1 MPYDNA
7 GVLLPAV
14 GATVI
19 ALAVWRLLISRSKSP
34 TFPGPKGYPLIG
46 NLLDV
51 PTEHEYYKF
60 YEWGR
65 QYGPITSF
73 TMLGQPML
81 VLNTPAAAEEM
92 LDKKSAIYSD
102 RPHLTMASD
111 LVGWKDVLVLT
122 PYGDRFKAYR
132 RMMHCVVGTRAA
144 VDSYNAMLEVEAQKA
159 AVRIRDD
166 PKEFREHIRKGV
178 GASIL
183 MISHG
188 YKVQGDSD
196 ELVRIADSATDQLNE
211 IVSPGR
217 FLVDQIPILRY
228 VPEWVPGAT
237 FQRHAREWRATL
249 TELTERSFRFVQQ
262 QISAGTAVPSLV
274 SIFVDGKS
282 LTPQEEANVKWAASS
297 LYSGGAD
304 TPVSALSAFI
314 LALTMY
320 PDALKKGQAEID
332 AVIGQDRIPG
342 FADRD
347 QLPYIQAMV
356 QELLR
361 WGAVAPL
368 GAPHRLTRDDVHEGK
383 FVPKGT
389 IILVN
394 EWGMMHD
401 PDIYKDPMAYYP
413 DRHLSIDGSK
423 PERDPREICFGYGR
437 RACPG
442 LHIAESLMYI
452 YAVTIVALFDITSV
466 PGEVPTYSFTSGSLV
481 RPVPFKCTIKPRSAR
496 AEALLQTLAD
506 SR

>member
-7 GVLLPAV
+7 SIILPAA
-14 GATVI
+14 GAAVV
-19 ALAVWRLLISRSKSP
+19 ALAVWRLLISRSKGP

-46 NLLDV
+46 NLFDV
-51 PTEHEYYKF
+51 PSEHEYYKF
-60 YEWGR
+60 CEWGR

-132 RMMHCVVGTRAA
+132 RLMHRIIGTRAA
-144 VDSYNAMLEVEAQKA
+144 VDSYNTTLEVDAQKA

-166 PKEFREHIRKGV
+166 PKEFRAHIRKGI

-237 FQRHAREWRATL
+237 FQRHAREWRTTL

-262 QISAGTAVPSLV
+262 QLSAGTAVPSFV
-274 SIFVDGKS
+274 STFVDGKT
-282 LTPQEEANVKWAASS
+282 LTPQEEANVKWTAAS

-304 TPVSALSAFI
+304 TPVSALSSFI

-332 AVIGQDRIPG
+332 AVVGQDRIPG

-347 QLPYIQAMV
+347 QLPYIQAM
-356 QELLR
+356 
-361 WGAVAPL
+361 
-368 GAPHRLTRDDVHEGK
+368 GAPHRLTTDDMHEGK
-383 FVPKGT
+383 FIPKGT

-394 EWGMMHD
+394 EWGLMHD
-401 PDIYKDPMAYYP
+401 PDTYKDPMAYYP
-413 DRHLSIDGSK
+413 DRHLSVNGSK
-423 PERDPREICFGYGR
+423 PERNPLEICFGYGR
-437 RACPG
+437 RTCPG
-442 LHIAESLMYI
+442 SHIAESFMYI
-452 YAVTIVALFDITSV
+452 YIVTIVALFNISSV
-466 PGEVPTYSFTSGSLV
+466 PGEEPTYSYTSGALV
-481 RPVPFKCTIKPRSAR
+481 HPAPFKCTIKPRSAR

-506 SR
+506 LR